1 MVNNQPLIFLAL
13 AFINAELT
21 TSLGIP
27 FNEFL
32 SETTNLKLL
41 IESKI
46 FSSKEDDNFD
56 KLL

>member
-32 SETTNLKLL
+32 SETTNLKL
-41 IESKI
+41 
-46 FSSKEDDNFD
+46 
-56 KLL
+56 